1 MITQTYALNL
11 IPGGVPVRVPVSQ
24 YDADSRELIFSLYCG
39 NTLFS
44 IPAGAVVTCDGIKPD
59 RKGFSYP
66 ATVSGHAVTVPVTQ
80 QMTAA
85 AGLAECQITITKN
98 GKVLG
103 SANFLLVVERAAL
116 PEDSNM
122 SASEI
127 ASIETWKNQSLAAAQ
142 AAAARETDAA
152 GSAAAASQS
161 ANSAQNSAASA
172 ASAASN
178 AAAETLAILKAASA
192 EVQQYSGNIDEM
204 ETGITWIN
212 PNIVSNLPISDYG
225 FAVTLGIPSSIQE
238 FYPISGG
245 RCQRIRYDG
254 GSGTAWTAWE
264 WLDCPGQVDV
274 DYRTTERWA
283 GQPVYRRTVYL
294 GAIGDKSVNVQ
305 VPDMGANPCKPIR
318 CEGVARLGDDDY
330 YTLPDIQTSVSI
342 NMGLSAVGINGGFAV
357 RVGAADDPQMPA
369 YLGWA
374 TVWYIK

>member
-24 YDADSRELIFSLYCG
+24 YDAGSRDITFSLYCG

-44 IPAGAVVTCDGIKPD
+44 IPTGAVATCDGIKPD

-66 ATVSGHAVTVPVTQ
+66 ATVSGHTVTVPVTQ

-85 AGLAECQITITKN
+85 AGEVECQIAIRKD
-98 GKVLG
+98 GQVLG

-116 PEDSNM
+116 PEDSDM

-127 ASIETWKNQSLAAAQ
+127 ASIETWKNQALAAAQ
-142 AAAARETDAA
+142 AAAESETDAA
-152 GSAAAASQS
+152 GSAASALQS
-161 ANSAQNSAASA
+161 ANSARNSAASA
-172 ASAASN
+172 AAAASS
-178 AAAETLAILKAASA
+178 AAAETLATLKAASA

-204 ETGITWIN
+204 GAGITWVN
-212 PNIVSNLPISDYG
+212 PNVVSNLPISDYG
-225 FAVTLGIPSSIQE
+225 FAVTLGLPPSIQE

-245 RCQRIRYDG
+245 RCQRIRFDG

-264 WLDCPGQVDV
+264 WLDCPGATDV
-274 DYRTTERWA
+274 EYRTTERWA
-283 GQPVYRRTVYL
+283 GQPVYRQTVYF
-294 GAIGDKSVNVQ
+294 GAVEIKTVDVQ
-305 VPDMGANPCKPIR
+305 VPGMNGNTCKPIR
-318 CEGVARLGDDDY
+318 CEGTIRRNDTDY
-330 YTLPDIQTSVSI
+330 YTLPYLGAPNVTIGVSAQSM
-342 NMGLSAVGINGGFAV
+342 NDGFTIHV
-357 RVGAADDPQMPA
+357 SMIDDPQMPA